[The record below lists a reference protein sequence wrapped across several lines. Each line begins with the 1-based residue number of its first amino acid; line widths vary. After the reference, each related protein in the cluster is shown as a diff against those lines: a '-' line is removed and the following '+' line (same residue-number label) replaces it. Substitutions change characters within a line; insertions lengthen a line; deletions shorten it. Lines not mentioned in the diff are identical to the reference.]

1 MNTSPDSPILKKLRD
16 NLKSVDSDKIQ
27 CYREKLKSCLTVS
40 EIDNLLEFY
49 RNELIKEIVSDDY
62 QGNRAFCFIFLVETE
77 RENLKFDL
85 QVLCTMLDGWRCV
98 QEHEKIYLYSEYKKQ
113 NLKRK
118 FKESCFLN
126 IILNRYN

>member
-49 RNELIKEIVSDDY
+49 RNELTKEIVRDDY
-62 QGNRAFCFIFLVETE
+62 RELIELSVRFLGGD
-77 RENLKFDL
+77 R
-85 QVLCTMLDGWRCV
+85 
-98 QEHEKIYLYSEYKKQ
+98 EKI
-113 NLKRK
+113 
-118 FKESCFLN
+118 
-126 IILNRYN
+126 